1 MAGKLHSMAR
11 KFKSIDQFG
20 DEFEMQID
28 GELSNT
34 TSYMG
39 TILTIIFVI
48 LIATFAYSKI
58 MVLVDMGDVT
68 VVGSTADDYF
78 TDDDHFD
85 SENGF
90 FVAAALTYY
99 DSDTEP
105 VQDLRYG
112 ELTIE
117 WFGWGNDDIS
127 SAGMYD
133 LQHQCTDEEL
143 GLV

>member
-1 MAGKLHSMAR
+1 MAR

-78 TDDDHFD
+78 TDDDHFN
-85 SENGF
+85 SEKGF

-112 ELTIE
+112 KLTME

-127 SAGMYD
+127 SAAMYD